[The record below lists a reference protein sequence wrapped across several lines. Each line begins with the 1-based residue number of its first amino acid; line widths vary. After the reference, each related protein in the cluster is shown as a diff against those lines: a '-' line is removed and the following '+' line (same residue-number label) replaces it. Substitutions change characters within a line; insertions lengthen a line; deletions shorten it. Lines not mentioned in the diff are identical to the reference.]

1 MTIVDVKYRFIRASC
16 GFPGSSHASIIFQST
31 KLWEDITERERERDK
46 TQSR

>member
-16 GFPGSSHASIIFQST
+16 GFPGSSDASIIFQST
-31 KLWEDITERERERDK
+31 KLWEDITERERDN